1 MRMQRSKAKTF
12 DTYCFLM
19 EIQSYDLRMSLD
31 KIEISCR
38 YTGDPIDVSMLELIE
53 TNMCTYSAIEY
64 IITVK

>member
-1 MRMQRSKAKTF
+1 
-12 DTYCFLM
+12 M